1 MLISKK
7 ISELKI
13 NKYHLMLIVSV
24 LLVALFIIFGAAWS
38 NNAVNIFDE
47 EKVINVKTKQSTVAD
62 VLNEADITLHNFDRV
77 EPDADSLVS
86 NNMNIRISRACK
98 ITIIDD
104 GIPVEY
110 YTSADTVEGALNQT
124 GYSVGEN
131 DVVNPT
137 ADTFIT
143 EELKIEIHRACKIY
157 LSDDKFKNEEPKIYY
172 THAKTVGDF
181 LSEQGLSLA
190 DGDDVNLEFFVKI
203 KNDIKIKISRVEVK
217 YEEET
222 KIINFSEV
230 TREANDLAKGIT
242 RVAQE
247 GRNGAKKLKYEVKL
261 RNGEEIG
268 RTCINS
274 SVVKSPVN
282 RIVEVGTNANT
293 SSASTNKDFSY
304 SRMLKCTATAYD
316 LSYESCG
323 KNPGDPYYGI
333 TASGMKAQYGVIAV
347 DTSVIPLGTR
357 MYVEAVDGSWV
368 YGYCVA
374 GDTGS
379 GIKGNKIDLFYN
391 SRNEAIS
398 FGRRQANVYI
408 LN

>member
-131 DVVNPT
+131 DIVNPT

>member
-13 NKYHLMLIVSV
+13 NKYYLMLIVSV

-137 ADTFIT
+137 ADTIIT
-143 EELKIEIHRACKIY
+143 EELKIEIHRACRIY

-181 LSEQGLSLA
+181 LSEQGLSSA

-282 RIVEVGTNANT
+282 RIVEVGTNANA
-293 SSASTNKDFSY
+293 SSASSNKDFSY

>member
-13 NKYHLMLIVSV
+13 NKYYLMLIVSV

>member
-13 NKYHLMLIVSV
+13 SKYTLMLIVSV

-38 NNAVNIFDE
+38 SNAVNIFDE

-62 VLNEADITLHNFDRV
+62 VLIEAGVTLHNFDRV
-77 EPDADSLVS
+77 EPGADSLVS
-86 NNMNIRISRACK
+86 NNMNIRINRACK
-98 ITIIDD
+98 ITVIDD

-124 GYSVGEN
+124 GYTVGEN
-131 DVVNPT
+131 DIVNP
-137 ADTFIT
+137 APDAIIT
-143 EELKIEIHRACKIY
+143 EEQKIEIQRACRIY
-157 LSDDKFKNEEPKIYY
+157 LNDDKFEGEQPKIFY

-181 LSEQGLSLA
+181 LAEQGISLA
-190 DGDDVNLEFFVKI
+190 DGDDVNLESFVKI
-203 KNDIKIKISRVEVK
+203 KNDIKINISRVEVK

-230 TREANDLAKGIT
+230 TRETNNLAKGST
-242 RVAQE
+242 RVVQE

-261 RNGEEIG
+261 RNGVEIG

-274 SVVKSPVN
+274 GVVKSPVN
-282 RIVEVGTNANT
+282 KIVEVGTNANAT
-293 SSASTNKDFSY
+293 VASPEKDFSY
-304 SRMLKCTATAYD
+304 SRMLTCTATAYD

-323 KNPGDPYYGI
+323 KYPGDPYYGI
-333 TASGMKAQYGVIAV
+333 TASGMRAQYGVIAV
-347 DTSVIPLGTR
+347 DTNVIPLGTKL
-357 MYVEAVDGSWV
+357 YVEAVDGSWV

-379 GIKGNKIDLFYN
+379 GIRGNRIDLFYN
-391 SRNEAIS
+391 SRVEALS

>member
-13 NKYHLMLIVSV
+13 NKYYLMLIVSV

-131 DVVNPT
+131 DIVNPT

-323 KNPGDPYYGI
+323 KHPGDPYYGI

>member
-13 NKYHLMLIVSV
+13 NKYYLMLIVSV

-131 DVVNPT
+131 DIVNPT